1 MRTRRAPIG
10 PDGVELSTTRPTASS
25 TRAAAPPSTASR
37 KRKEPAAT
45 PSRNTHSRVPSTR
58 TPLATKNAHS
68 SSQPSSTGLLQPG
81 SDILLA
87 NVFNNAAAEEE
98 EEEDEPVKKK
108 SKKAAAAADLA
119 GSPKVSS
126 TRRSLAELV
135 DDALRPVE
143 DQGRVRSTT
152 TRVAQKGG
160 VHNAQKAPSVSSTAS
175 GSVKSTS
182 VASLLSNRRNQRGQ
196 VKKTV
201 APTGFYAQ
209 AAPPPPLPKAT
220 RPTATTN
227 KVALKSNKVATTSKR
242 TLLSS
247 PAPEE
252 EEEEEDDVPAS
263 TSSKVSRPPLQAIA
277 PELVPTPK
285 TGPSQTRSTSTNTNL
300 SLFSNAPTLAK
311 RRTGM
316 VVWDNDDDDEDE
328 DQDVDDD
335 EDLSDEE
342 DQKKGDDKDVVNL
355 SPGSS
360 DKENRDPLAGQTSLS
375 RTAVGP
381 TTTQRTVAPP
391 PSPPTLGGG
400 TPVRPKEDLKTSKT
414 RTPLSILADIGPS
427 HSTPLSGG
435 KVAKPLS
442 DKKGKG
448 VVREQPSLSIANKS
462 HSSSTTSSGA
472 ALLAV
477 PETNTQELSSSIPA
491 SDDVFLYAKPSD
503 VVVGS
508 GQASRLGL
516 PPSQRA
522 MDDVHE
528 EEAEEGD
535 GGDAVPSDHDEIIR
549 DLGLEP
555 DVPILE
561 DFEMDDSPMDMAGL
575 DDIQWPSHEDA
586 GAALAGPTHAE
597 VDDDDFD
604 FGDAADSEDG
614 VENGKVSYDQ
624 ENDPF
629 GFFAAEAKLRA
640 RRQEERIRQSS
651 EVGQA
656 KVDDVE
662 EEEEEEKG
670 RESGEVYGLDLRT
683 EQKAFASSSPVP
695 SDDENEDEDDRV
707 TRSTLKK
714 ASAAEDKDDAPDT
727 SAANEADE
735 SQSPVR
741 RSARAQKKKEAVIE
755 ISDSESEEQVSK
767 KKTKTTS
774 TKTTK
779 SKKKKEEPGSDQYDT
794 DLPPPGFTRSAAE
807 IRRRGAGGMRNG
819 RAQADFVDEPFD
831 SDDERPS
838 RSTSGSSSSFGTKG
852 KGKGKGKGGAAATKE
867 ARLSDLVKLL
877 PKRATAS
884 TYGSK
889 KGNKGARVTSSQS
902 RKASNTI
909 STSKASPVRGRGRE
923 RSSSVESV
931 SSLPSPKAVLER
943 SKKSRGLDVE
953 ESDKEEDV
961 FSADSG
967 DEEEEQRASAKP
979 KGRAATRSKVAA
991 ASSSSVKAKAT
1002 AKGQA
1007 GTTKGKKKKAGALPE
1022 WCNEKKE
1029 EEEDGVK
1036 ARSVSSSSRKRR
1048 RGDVEEEE
1056 EKSSGGES
1064 ESEVEEVVEVK
1075 NGGRKAKQA
1084 KVAAPSKGKGKSI
1097 AKETGAA
1104 KKTGALGKKT
1114 VPSKTQVD
1122 RPRDDL
1128 DDFELDTELVI

>member
-25 TRAAAPPSTASR
+25 TRAAAPSTASK

-45 PSRNTHSRVPSTR
+45 PSRSTHSRVPSTR

-152 TRVAQKGG
+152 TRVTLMGG
-160 VHNAQKAPSVSSTAS
+160 VQNAQKAPSVSSTAS

-209 AAPPPPLPKAT
+209 AAPPPPLPRVT
-220 RPTATTN
+220 RPTATSN
-227 KVALKSNKVATTSKR
+227 KAALKSNKVATTSKR

-252 EEEEEDDVPAS
+252 EEEEEDDVPAT

-285 TGPSQTRSTSTNTNL
+285 TGPSQARSTSTNTNL
-300 SLFSNAPTLAK
+300 SLFSNPPTLAK

-375 RTAVGP
+375 RTAVG
-381 TTTQRTVAPP
+381 TTNTQRTVAPP
-391 PSPPTLGGG
+391 PSPPTLAGG
-400 TPVRPKEDLKTSKT
+400 TPVRPKGDLKTTKT

-448 VVREQPSLSIANKS
+448 VVREQPSLSIVNKS

-508 GQASRLGL
+508 G
-516 PPSQRA
+516 A
-522 MDDVHE
+522 MDDVRE

-561 DFEMDDSPMDMAGL
+561 DFEMDDSPVDMAGL

-586 GAALAGPTHAE
+586 GAALAGPFHAE

-662 EEEEEEKG
+662 EEEEEG
-670 RESGEVYGLDLRT
+670 RENGEVYGLDLRT

-707 TRSTLKK
+707 KETRPTLKK
-714 ASAAEDKDDAPDT
+714 ASATEGKDDAPDA
-727 SAANEADE
+727 SAVTAADE

-741 RSARAQKKKEAVIE
+741 RSVRAQKKKEAVIG
-755 ISDSESEEQVSK
+755 ISDSESEEQVPIKK
-767 KKTKTTS
+767 KKTMS

-779 SKKKKEEPGSDQYDT
+779 GKKKKEEQDSDQYDT

-852 KGKGKGKGGAAATKE
+852 KGKGKGKGGAVATKE

-889 KGNKGARVTSSQS
+889 KGNKGARVTSTQS
-902 RKASNTI
+902 RKTSNTI
-909 STSKASPVRGRGRE
+909 SASKASPVRGRGRE

-943 SKKSRGLDVE
+943 SKKSRGLDVQ
-953 ESDKEEDV
+953 ESEKEEDV

-967 DEEEEQRASAKP
+967 DEEEEQRASAKT
-979 KGRAATRSKVAA
+979 KGRTATRSKVAA
-991 ASSSSVKAKAT
+991 ASSSSAKAKAT
-1002 AKGQA
+1002 AKVQA

-1022 WCNEKKE
+1022 WCNEKKKE
-1029 EEEDGVK
+1029 EEGVK

-1048 RGDVEEEE
+1048 RGDDVEEEE
-1056 EKSSGGES
+1056 ESSEGES

-1084 KVAAPSKGKGKSI
+1084 KAAAPSKGKGRSV
-1097 AKETGAA
+1097 AKETGTA
-1104 KKTGALGKKT
+1104 KKTGALGKKR

>member
-25 TRAAAPPSTASR
+25 TRAAAASTASK

-45 PSRNTHSRVPSTR
+45 PSRSTHSRVPSTR

-108 SKKAAAAADLA
+108 SKKAADLA
-119 GSPKVSS
+119 VSPKVSS

-152 TRVAQKGG
+152 ARVPQKGR
-160 VHNAQKAPSVSSTAS
+160 VQNAQRAPSVSSTAS

-209 AAPPPPLPKAT
+209 AAPPPPLPRTT
-220 RPTATTN
+220 RPTVTSN
-227 KVALKSNKVATTSKR
+227 KAALKSNKVATTSKR

-252 EEEEEDDVPAS
+252 EEEEEDDVPAT

-285 TGPSQTRSTSTNTNL
+285 TGPSQARSTSTNTNL
-300 SLFSNAPTLAK
+300 SLFSNPPTLAK

-335 EDLSDEE
+335 EDLSDED
-342 DQKKGDDKDVVNL
+342 DQKKGDGKDVVNL

-360 DKENRDPLAGQTSLS
+360 DKENRDPLTGQTSLS

-381 TTTQRTVAPP
+381 TSTQRTVAPP

-400 TPVRPKEDLKTSKT
+400 TPVRPKGDLKTTKT

-528 EEAEEGD
+528 EEAEERNV
-535 GGDAVPSDHDEIIR
+535 VPSDHDEVIR

-561 DFEMDDSPMDMAGL
+561 DFEMDDSPVDMAGL

-586 GAALAGPTHAE
+586 GAALAGPSHAE

-656 KVDDVE
+656 QVDDVE
-662 EEEEEEKG
+662 EEEEEEG
-670 RESGEVYGLDLRT
+670 RENGEVYGLDLRT

-755 ISDSESEEQVSK
+755 ISDSESEEQVPIDK
-767 KKTKTTS
+767 KKTTS

-779 SKKKKEEPGSDQYDT
+779 GKKKKEEQDSDQYDT

-967 DEEEEQRASAKP
+967 DEEEEQRVSAKT

-991 ASSSSVKAKAT
+991 ASSSSSVKAKAT
-1002 AKGQA
+1002 AKVQA

-1022 WCNEKKE
+1022 WCNEKKKE
-1029 EEEDGVK
+1029 EEGVK

-1048 RGDVEEEE
+1048 RGDDVEEEE
-1056 EKSSGGES
+1056 ESSGGES
-1064 ESEVEEVVEVK
+1064 ETEVEEVVEVK

-1084 KVAAPSKGKGKSI
+1084 KVAAPSKGKGKSV
-1097 AKETGAA
+1097 AKETGTA
-1104 KKTGALGKKT
+1104 KKTGALGKRRA
-1114 VPSKTQVD
+1114 PSKTQVD